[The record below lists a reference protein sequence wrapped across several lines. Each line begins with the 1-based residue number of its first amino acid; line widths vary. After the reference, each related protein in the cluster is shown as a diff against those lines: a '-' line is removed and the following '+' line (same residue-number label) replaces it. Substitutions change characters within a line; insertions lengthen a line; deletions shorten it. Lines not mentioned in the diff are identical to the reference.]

1 MEILQARILEWATIP
16 FSRVSSCSRDQTQGF
31 CIGRQILY
39 HLSHQTL
46 GQCREG
52 KYEGVRKEQYAEAD
66 EGQILKCLVYG
77 FVYGQ

>member
-31 CIGRQILY
+31 CVGRQILY
-39 HLSHQTL
+39 HLSQQTL

-52 KYEGVRKEQYAEAD
+52 KSKGVRGE
-66 EGQILKCLVYG
+66 
-77 FVYGQ
+77 